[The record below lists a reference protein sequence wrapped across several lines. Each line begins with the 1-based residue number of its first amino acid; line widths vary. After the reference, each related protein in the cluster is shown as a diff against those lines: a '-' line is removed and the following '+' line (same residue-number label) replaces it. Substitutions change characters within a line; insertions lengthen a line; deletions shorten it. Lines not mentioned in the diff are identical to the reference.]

1 MRALVLGDIFLD
13 EYLFGDCT
21 RISPEAPVPILNI
34 DHTKTKLSLG
44 GAGNTAANF
53 ASLGGDVVLF
63 GRIGEDA
70 GKHEIRRLCSR
81 DGIYLCEVSQ
91 GVTTKKTRL
100 VGQRQ
105 QLLRIDQEVLEPFVK
120 FSDCLPAF
128 KHMLLTAD
136 VVILSDYA
144 KGFLSEAFVWEIL
157 GECKVKETP
166 VIVDTKPENIAWY
179 VGVDFI
185 TPNLKEAQGMHNGTR
200 DIDELGEALSE
211 SIQTNV
217 LMTLGPD
224 GMAYF
229 GLDGYRIRVPTMAR
243 EVFDVAGAGDTAVA
257 AFAYAIASKM
267 PIKEAIEFANKA
279 AGVVV
284 GKQGTSTVT
293 QEEIEKLTQGLH

>member
-1 MRALVLGDIFLD
+1 MKALILGDIFLD

-53 ASLGGDVVLF
+53 ASLGGEVLLMCRV
-63 GRIGEDA
+63 GQGNDYNQILA
-70 GKHEIRRLCSR
+70 I
-81 DGIYLCEVSQ
+81 CEAAKVNLKAMCE
-91 GVTTKKTRL
+91 GTTTKKTRL
-100 VGQRQ
+100 VAQRQ
-105 QLLRIDQEVLEPFVK
+105 QLLRIDKEVIAPLSLSCQAATMRALGQHIEKV
-120 FSDCLPAF
+120 
-128 KHMLLTAD
+128 D

-144 KGFLSEAFVWEIL
+144 KGFLTEEMVSQILDLCIENEI
-157 GECKVKETP
+157 P
-166 VIVDTKPENIAWY
+166 VIVDTKPDNISWY
-179 VGVDFI
+179 HGADYI
-185 TPNLKEAQGMHNGTR
+185 TPNLKEAQGMYKGAMG
-200 DIDELGEALSE
+200 IDDLGEALCE
-211 SIQTNV
+211 NFQTNV

-229 GLDGYRIRVPTMAR
+229 GQNGERIRVPTMAR

-257 AFAYAIASKM
+257 AFAFAIASKM

-293 QEEIEKLTQGLH
+293 QEEIKALT